1 MVGESSRF
9 CQQCGAPRSLE
20 AAPVQQAAAI
30 QMPASP
36 RIIAMLPQARKMKMM
51 GLYDTYTMVFTAG
64 QIIFAILSNDVLK
77 NNAIK
82 AQANGKAEGKGF
94 MRRMDDQV
102 RSSGN
107 VGERYTE
114 MAPGQIVAESRT
126 TSLSIMFQ
134 SMP

>member
-1 MVGESSRF
+1 
-9 CQQCGAPRSLE
+9 
-20 AAPVQQAAAI
+20 
-30 QMPASP
+30 
-36 RIIAMLPQARKMKMM
+36 
-51 GLYDTYTMVFTAG
+51 MVFTAG